1 MLWKLVERLLRQE
14 RLLRRYEELV
24 EHLALMI
31 GTGDPFP
38 VIRYGDELPHA
49 DYVISHVQ
57 AMIAEM
63 AGYDV
68 SYEELE
74 DVPDYMKEKEKGR
87 PLS

>member
-49 DYVISHVQ
+49 DYVIENVQ
-57 AMIAEM
+57 MMVAER
-63 AGYDV
+63 ADNEDV
-68 SYEELE
+68 WD